1 MTSWKHW
8 LETKIANLSL
18 AIINK
23 PKLSLLLFFVVFIG
37 FSQNLRNVEFDPEM
51 ENFVSESSPVR
62 IDYNL
67 VKEAFGRNDIVML
80 GLRGD
85 VLSTQFITDLQTL
98 HGRLETEVRYAND
111 VTSII
116 NAPYQKGTEDSL
128 LVLDLV
134 EKTPENEADLAQIE
148 QRIQEST
155 IASSI
160 LVNEARTMTLV
171 MVEPATYD
179 YGSSANSDPFSVDNF
194 DDAFS
199 DDAFSTD
206 AFSTDPLTANTT
218 EETVPFVTQFQLMDM
233 IADIEVIMAD
243 YPQLEPIM
251 AGMPALNVQ
260 LEGTM
265 KNEMVFFLQI
275 TLALIILTLLF
286 FFRQLSAVIA
296 PIIAV
301 LMGLLLTMSIF
312 VLLGNKIQIP
322 LVLLPT
328 FLLAVTIGDAV
339 HLLTHFYQRIQLGEE
354 RKTAMFVA
362 VQNTSIPMLLTSLT
376 TAGGLMSL
384 SIAEVV
390 PIRNLGIYAAL
401 GVMLAFLLTVTVI
414 PALIMV
420 LPLKQPKNIKDQ
432 TTFAKLI
439 ERLAAFSWQHGGKIA
454 LIWLVAGILA
464 ATQVG
469 KLEFS
474 HDPLNWMP
482 EDLDI
487 VKSTQI
493 IDDELSGTM
502 TMDIVFD
509 TGVVNGAKD
518 IAFLNKMAAWQE
530 ELEVYSKDNVEI
542 KGVNSIIDVIKE
554 SNRALQGGGAEFYAL
569 PDSQSLLNEEIF
581 LFENSAADQLYQLV
595 DSDFQKARMTLVL
608 PWSDLMFYQDFV
620 IELQE
625 RGDELFDGAAEVTVT
640 GMIALLAGTMVALV
654 YSAAFSYVIAAV
666 VIAIMMMILL
676 SSTRLGLI
684 AMIPNIAPILVV
696 MGLMYPMGIEL
707 DMLTILVA
715 TIAIG
720 IAVDNTVH
728 FTHHF
733 RRGLEKG
740 HGLRAAMDDA
750 FSGAGQALFTTCVV
764 LSIGFYVFLFS
775 EVSSIFNLGFLCGTS
790 FILAM
795 ISNFTLTPYLLRWY
809 YRNHDA
815 AVS

>member
-1 MTSWKHW
+1 MTSWKNW
-8 LETKIANLSL
+8 LENKIANLSL

-23 PKLSLLLFFVVFIG
+23 PKLSLLLFLVVFIG

-51 ENFVSESSPVR
+51 ENFVSETSPVR

-85 VLSTQFITDLQTL
+85 VLSTQFITDLQEL
-98 HGRLETEVRYAND
+98 HSRLETEVRYAND
-111 VTSII
+111 VTSIV

-128 LVLDLV
+128 LVLDLI

-155 IASSI
+155 MASSI

-179 YGSSANSDPFSVDNF
+179 YGSSANADPFATDNF

-206 AFSTDPLTANTT
+206 AFSADVNTASTV
-218 EETVPFVTQFQLMDM
+218 EEAVPFVTQFQLMDM

-251 AGMPALNVQ
+251 AGMPAMNVQ

-265 KNEMVFFLQI
+265 KDEMVFFLQI
-275 TLALIILTLLF
+275 TLALIILTLLL
-286 FFRQLSAVIA
+286 FFRQLSAVVA

-301 LMGLLLTMSIF
+301 MAGLLLTMGIY
-312 VLLGNKIQIP
+312 VLAGNKIQIP

-354 RKTAMFVA
+354 RKTAMHVA

-390 PIRNLGIYAAL
+390 PIRNLGIYAGL
-401 GVMLAFLLTVTVI
+401 GVMIAFLLTVTVI

-420 LPLKQPKNIKDQ
+420 LPLKQPKNTNSQ
-432 TTFAKLI
+432 TAFSKLI
-439 ERLAAFSWQHGGKIA
+439 ESLAAFSWRHGGKIA
-454 LIWLVAGILA
+454 LIWLVAGLLA
-464 ATQVG
+464 LTQVV
-469 KLEFS
+469 KLQFS

-482 EDLDI
+482 ADLDI

-518 IAFLNKMAAWQE
+518 IAFLKRMGAWQE
-530 ELEVYSKDNVEI
+530 ELEAYSKGNVEV

-554 SNRALQGGGAEFYAL
+554 SNRALQGGGTEFYAL
-569 PDSQSLLNEEIF
+569 PDSQALLNEEIF

-625 RGDELFDGAAEVTVT
+625 RGDELFEGAADVTVT
-640 GMIALLAGTMVALV
+640 GMMALLAGTMVALI
-654 YSAAFSYVIAAV
+654 YSAAFSYIIAAV

-676 SSTRLGLI
+676 SSARLGLI

-740 HGLRAAMDDA
+740 HNLRAAMDDA

-790 FILAM
+790 FVLAM